1 MGSTAKGV
9 PFVAPLPENLVAG
22 TSSAKTGVTGSSNM
36 GVGVVGT
43 CIGGPCADVTPASDG
58 VMGIGKNGLHG
69 QSATATD
76 SGVWGENTGARVGV
90 DGSSVSGTGV
100 FGSSKSGNAGEFDGN
115 VLVTGTL
122 TANLD
127 IVLAGEDCAEQ
138 LDITDAQ
145 QLEPGR
151 VVVIDQEGT
160 RRESCDAYD
169 RKVAGVVPGAG
180 EYEPGIV
187 LGRRASGTGR
197 TPVGLVGK
205 LTRNIRPSK
214 SATS

>member
-1 MGSTAKGV
+1 
-9 PFVAPLPENLVAG
+9 
-22 TSSAKTGVTGSSNM
+22 
-36 GVGVVGT
+36 
-43 CIGGPCADVTPASDG
+43 
-58 VMGIGKNGLHG
+58 MGIGKNGLHG
-69 QSATATD
+69 QSATTTD

-90 DGSSVSGTGV
+90 AGSSVSGTGV

-127 IVLAGEDCAEQ
+127 IVSAGEDCAEQ

-145 QLEPGR
+145 QLELGR

-169 RKVAGVVPGAG
+169 RKVAGVVSGAG
-180 EYEPGIV
+180 EYKPGIV

-205 LTRNIRPSK
+205 VYCKVDAEHTPVEVGDLLTASSTPGHAMKASELLPRTRGHFYIRADCFVLCRASYRDVG
-214 SATS
+214 